1 MSVKSAIK
9 KILPVSLIEKRQRWK
24 TNRAL
29 QHEGKREFRNFAQSY
44 AAPECSDQVQMESL
58 LIFFVHQIEKGFS
71 FDTYQYGRGRGALR
85 NAADLSA
92 RLSRSIHS
100 MLSFQIMCFW
110 YY

>member
-44 AAPECSDQVQMESL
+44 ALLNVQ
-58 LIFFVHQIEKGFS
+58 IRFRWRA
-71 FDTYQYGRGRGALR
+71 Y
-85 NAADLSA
+85 
-92 RLSRSIHS
+92 
-100 MLSFQIMCFW
+100 
-110 YY
+110 

>member
-71 FDTYQYGRGRGALR
+71 SILISMVVVAGLYVMPLIYRQDFQ
-85 NAADLSA
+85 
-92 RLSRSIHS
+92 RSILNGVTIRS
-100 MLSFQIMCFW
+100 IKT
-110 YY
+110 